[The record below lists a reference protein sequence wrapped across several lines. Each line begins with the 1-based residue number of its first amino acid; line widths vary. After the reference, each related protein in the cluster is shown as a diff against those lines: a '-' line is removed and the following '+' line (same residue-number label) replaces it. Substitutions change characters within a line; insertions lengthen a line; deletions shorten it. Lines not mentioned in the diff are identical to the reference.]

1 VSADPRHGDPVGIG
15 QIAGLVVAFK
25 ALVHRA
31 GGRVEISGGE
41 LEHARALHAKVS
53 ADPEVM
59 VVELVDG
66 PPPDVPRFE
75 AGSEGEHAELGG
87 ELGWLR
93 AWHSATVPLI
103 AALAIYGEDVNLAA
117 LVAKASGL
125 NVTVQLDVE
134 HALAY
139 DLIDE
144 EP

>member
-1 VSADPRHGDPVGIG
+1 M
-15 QIAGLVVAFK
+15 
-25 ALVHRA
+25 
-31 GGRVEISGGE
+31 
-41 LEHARALHAKVS
+41 S
-53 ADPEVM
+53 ADPEVL